1 MSLNRPGRRQR
12 GPLRQSRN
20 QQSCCRLWCCRR
32 RLLGGGGRGR
42 GGGADRRQEEGGL
55 LSGKTVVTILTRSPS
70 GWSNSWQRRNHI
82 YSPFFRS
89 FSHSF
94 ISFHLPIPTTQRSMQ
109 ATTHAHEIRSAGCI
123 RFIAGPPSFSA
134 VACGPV
140 VGRMFCC
147 PRPNRD
153 FLLPFLPF

>member
-12 GPLRQSRN
+12 GPLRQSRQ

-70 GWSNSWQRRNHI
+70 GWPNSWQRRNHI

-123 RFIAGPPSFSA
+123 RFIAWSSFL
-134 VACGPV
+134 
-140 VGRMFCC
+140 FCC
-147 PRPNRD
+147 CLWPSCWKD
-153 FLLPFLPF
+153 VLLPSSES